1 MEDKR
6 VLVIVPFPVGE
17 EHLALRR
24 EQSASAGLG
33 SGIAFDYRPVKVGG
47 RNLISPYE
55 WPIGETA
62 VLEAGLAAADEG
74 YDAVC
79 VDTTGDTGVAA
90 LRAIL
95 DVPVVGAARASFLT
109 AMLLGDRFSIVA
121 MWDRWNDAYRRTLDE
136 LGIGHKLASVRDIGA
151 TPDNR
156 SLMAGK
162 EDAFPR
168 LAEAARLCVDK
179 DGADVICLGSTTM
192 HQAHA
197 YLKERLEV
205 PVIDPGPLACRIV
218 EALLGLGLSHGRRA
232 DRGPTVRVDDVLR
245 AMTASGAGSSVR
257 VRPPDTGAGSRRSP
271 AVPPRSPT
279 TRYGPSR

>member
-1 MEDKR
+1 MEDRK
-6 VLVIVPFPVGE
+6 VLVIVPFPLGG

-24 EQSASAGLG
+24 EQHAAAGASAG
-33 SGIAFDYRPVKVGG
+33 IRFDYRPVAVSG

-62 VLEAGLAAADEG
+62 VLEAGLAAAEEG

-90 LRAIL
+90 LRSVL
-95 DVPVVGAARASFLT
+95 DIPVVGAARAAFLT
-109 AMLLGDRFSIVA
+109 AMLLGDRFSVVA
-121 MWDRWNDAYRRTLDE
+121 MWDRWNDAYRRTVDE
-136 LGIGHKLASVRDIGA
+136 LGIGHRFASVRDIGA

-168 LAEAARLCVDK
+168 LGEAARLCVEE

-192 HQAHA
+192 HRAHA
-197 YLKERLEV
+197 YLKDRLEV
-205 PVIDPGPLACRIV
+205 PVIDPGPLTYRIV
-218 EALLGLGLSHGRRA
+218 EALFGLGLSHSRRA
-232 DRGPTVRVDDVLR
+232 YGGPAVRVDDALR
-245 AMTASGAGSSVR
+245 AMAAAGAAANGGKRR
-257 VRPPDTGAGSRRSP
+257 VG
-271 AVPPRSPT
+271 
-279 TRYGPSR
+279 